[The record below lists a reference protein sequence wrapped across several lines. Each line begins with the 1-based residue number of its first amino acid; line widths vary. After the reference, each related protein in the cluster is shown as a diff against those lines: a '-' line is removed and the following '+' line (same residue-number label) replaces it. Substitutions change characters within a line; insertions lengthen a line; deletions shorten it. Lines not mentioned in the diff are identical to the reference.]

1 MSKIRVCIFPISHWR
16 AARIFFS
23 FLVFSG
29 TQSHL
34 HARKISTLTD
44 QPSMF
49 IEKNTHF
56 CCIIHLKIISY
67 KNSVS
72 STPLAKKS
80 SALVK
85 KCACNNFALLKIL
98 FALISIAC
106 AIVQCNITL
115 DNWLSPLV
123 FWLLIITIL
132 ILWQATQWRWPRRSI
147 CILVPSSDRPPQGS

>member
-1 MSKIRVCIFPISHWR
+1 MIIKQLNSAHWR
-16 AARIFFS
+16 KLCCKLEIKESAKNHYFRPHFHFHFIICSVFFWNSSCKNTKNEQNSRLYISNFTLKGCPNIFS

-34 HARKISTLTD
+34 HARKISTLSD

-72 STPLAKKS
+72 STPLAKK
-80 SALVK
+80 
-85 KCACNNFALLKIL
+85 
-98 FALISIAC
+98 
-106 AIVQCNITL
+106 ITCFGQKMR
-115 DNWLSPLV
+115 V
-123 FWLLIITIL
+123 
-132 ILWQATQWRWPRRSI
+132 
-147 CILVPSSDRPPQGS
+147 

>member
-1 MSKIRVCIFPISHWR
+1 MHIGASSVVNWKSRNLPKLLLPPTFSLSLYNLFSFFSGIPLVKTPKMSKIRVCIFPISHWR

-34 HARKISTLTD
+34 HAQKISTLSD

-56 CCIIHLKIISY
+56 CYIIHLKIISY

-72 STPLAKKS
+72 STPFAKKNHLLWS
-80 SALVK
+80 KNARVIIL
-85 KCACNNFALLKIL
+85 NFCL
-98 FALISIAC
+98 
-106 AIVQCNITL
+106 
-115 DNWLSPLV
+115 P
-123 FWLLIITIL
+123 
-132 ILWQATQWRWPRRSI
+132 
-147 CILVPSSDRPPQGS
+147 